1 MQKST
6 VFGYILAN
14 AMSGPNALA
23 KYYETLNDS
32 QLLNLNNEG
41 GFTEEAER
49 VLADE
54 LERRNLD
61 AGDLKR
67 YKTQGER
74 LKLREE
80 TTEKGYISR
89 GTGLLF
95 LGRRSLNEQDR
106 KANIE
111 VRTKWFALCW
121 IPIVPIASYRFH
133 CSDARPWSS
142 RDDMRRVIDRVPLL
156 WTQVL
161 LTWLKTAVVLVLLI
175 LLAAG
180 ISWYQN
186 QGKF

>member
-1 MQKST
+1 MYSVADT
-6 VFGYILAN
+6 T
-14 AMSGPNALA
+14 SDPNALA
-23 KYYETLNDS
+23 KYYETLSNS
-32 QLLNLNNEG
+32 QLLNLKSEG

-54 LERRNLD
+54 LGRRNLD

-67 YKTQGER
+67 YKAQGER
-74 LKLREE
+74 IKLREE

-95 LGRRSLNEQDR
+95 FGRRSLNGEDQ
-106 KANIE
+106 KANIQ

-133 CSDARPWSS
+133 CSEAHAWSS
-142 RDDMRRVIDRVPLL
+142 RNGMQRVIDRVPLN

-161 LTWLKTAVVLVLLI
+161 LTWLKMSIILVLLI

-180 ISWYQN
+180 ISWFQN
-186 QGKF
+186 HGKF